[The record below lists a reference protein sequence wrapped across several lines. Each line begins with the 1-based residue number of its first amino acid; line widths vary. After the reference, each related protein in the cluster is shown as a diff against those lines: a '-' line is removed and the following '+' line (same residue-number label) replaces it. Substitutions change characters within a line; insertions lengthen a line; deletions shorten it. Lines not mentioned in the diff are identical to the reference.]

1 MTEVEMREMREIEM
15 ALKEADEYMA
25 MASSFLDAVGECI
38 TAAKAYDKAY
48 ASFCKTVEER

>member
-1 MTEVEMREMREIEM
+1 MTDVEMREIEM
-15 ALKEADEYMA
+15 ALKDASDYMA

-38 TAAKAYDKAY
+38 TAAKAYDEAY